1 MNPGPWPA
9 RPFPPQRVGVFIL
22 PPKRTVNRRGP
33 ASTLKTP
40 VGVPPYLPHY
50 FQAGGL
56 PENRHYK
63 LVELLQNPM
72 GLLAC
77 LNQFQ
82 TLRWRQQKMQNSMCA
97 GKEQELSQLQ
107 LMVKRL
113 HEIFPLLLS
122 CLVDME
128 VHVNE
133 RYNRELWPV
142 YHR

>member
-1 MNPGPWPA
+1 
-9 RPFPPQRVGVFIL
+9 
-22 PPKRTVNRRGP
+22 
-33 ASTLKTP
+33 
-40 VGVPPYLPHY
+40 
-50 FQAGGL
+50 
-56 PENRHYK
+56 
-63 LVELLQNPM
+63 M

-82 TLRWRQQKMQNSMCA
+82 TLKWRRQKMQNSMCA
-97 GKEQELSQLQ
+97 GKGQELSQLQ
-107 LMVKRL
+107 LMAKRL
-113 HEIFPLLLS
+113 HEIFPLSLS